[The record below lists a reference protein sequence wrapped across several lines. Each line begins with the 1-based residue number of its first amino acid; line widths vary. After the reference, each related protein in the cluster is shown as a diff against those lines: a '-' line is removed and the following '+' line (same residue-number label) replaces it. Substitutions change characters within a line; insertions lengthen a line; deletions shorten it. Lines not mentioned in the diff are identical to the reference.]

1 MLCSIWFEVG
11 GELSKEMKSVI
22 KQKVK
27 GMVQGNE
34 TFVFNKNKYQQN
46 MFYCSVPVGGGNTPE
61 TLVANPHQ
69 TRKKKKQCACTE
81 QKVGLRKKERV

>member
-34 TFVFNKNKYQQN
+34 TSVFNKNKYQ
-46 MFYCSVPVGGGNTPE
+46 
-61 TLVANPHQ
+61 
-69 TRKKKKQCACTE
+69 
-81 QKVGLRKKERV
+81 